1 MKAENGILIF
11 NNGDIDLG
19 LVSAMMEA
27 EDCTVYLTSQPL
39 EVIHLLQTK
48 NIDVILASSH
58 LEGMEGIE
66 FKELVERICPGVSI
80 FLLPPYLKTGG
91 DGRSEFPTEC
101 TVNLKEFV
109 YFIHNHIRSEKHLQ
123 EDSSR
128 FKNFFFSFTDRL
140 LQIFEVNDKYF
151 FNNVH
156 MVADLSVRIALQMKL
171 DDQLVDSI
179 HLAAMLRDIGK
190 IGIQNEILNGSAR
203 LDDGDF
209 EAIKYHPLNSV
220 QILKSID
227 FPWNIELIIR
237 HHHEQYN
244 GKGYPDGLKGRSIP
258 LGSRIIAIADAYV
271 AMTTDRPYRIAKSAA
286 EASEEIVK
294 MAGTQFD
301 PEIVEIFT
309 SVADDMFRVSDQK
322 ISVLLIAIDDRVA
335 AYLRLNLNSQDFLIT
350 SVENFSETMSMLSKI
365 TPDLILVADHFVASE
380 GSILC
385 TDSKLSEIRKIV
397 FVENGDLFDFSDEQF
412 VAGIV
417 KPYDL
422 DELIRKIQTLHKRE
436 PHSKVPVEHGLPVKG
451 VSGSLEDMS
460 LSDIIQV
467 LNMGMKTAKLHLANG
482 NDSGSIYLK
491 NGKIVF
497 VESGEKTGADAFYN
511 LMEWQGGTFRVYH
524 GMTIDRV
531 NVTVETMTL
540 LLEASRVMDEKRY
553 KANRAAILER

>member
-1 MKAENGILIF
+1 MKSENGILIF

-27 EDCTVYLTSQPL
+27 EDCTVYLTSLPL

-48 NIDVILASSH
+48 KIDVILASSH

-66 FKELVERICPGVSI
+66 FKELVEKISPGVSI

-91 DGRSEFPTEC
+91 GGSNELPTEC

-109 YFIHNHIRSEKHLQ
+109 YFIHNHIRSEKNLK

-128 FKNFFFSFTDRL
+128 FKSFFFSFTDRL
-140 LQIFEVNDKYF
+140 LQVFEVNDKYF

-156 MVADLSVRIALQMKL
+156 LVTDLSVRIASRMKL
-171 DDQLVDSI
+171 EEQLIDSI

-190 IGIQNEILNGSAR
+190 IGIQNEILNGTAR

-209 EAIKYHPLNSV
+209 EAIKFHPLNSV

-244 GKGYPDGLKGRSIP
+244 GKGYPDGLIGRSIP
-258 LGSRIIAIADAYV
+258 LGSRIIAIADAYI
-271 AMTTDRPYRIAKSAA
+271 AMTTDRPYRIAKLPAA
-286 EASEEIVK
+286 ATQEIIK

-309 SVADDMFRVSDQK
+309 TVVNDMILGSEEK
-322 ISVLLIAIDDRVA
+322 LSVLLIDIDDRVA
-335 AYLRLNLNSQDFLIT
+335 AYLRLNLNSQFFSIAAA
-350 SVENFSETMSMLSKI
+350 ENLSELLSMLSKYK
-365 TPDLILVADHFVASE
+365 PDLIIISDKFLQGD
-380 GSILC
+380 GSVHPVDANL
-385 TDSKLSEIRKIV
+385 KEIQKIV
-397 FVENGDLFDFSDEQF
+397 LMENGDSEKISDDLLTDY
-412 VAGIV
+412 IV
-417 KPYDL
+417 KPFDL
-422 DELIRKIQTLHKRE
+422 DELIRKIQTLHKSDT
-436 PHSKVPVEHGLPVKG
+436 HSKAYFEHGMPVKG

-467 LNMGMKTAKLHLANG
+467 LNMGMKTAKLHLTNA

-497 VESGEKTGADAFYN
+497 VESGEKTGADAFYS
-511 LMEWQGGTFRVYH
+511 LMEWQGGAFRVHH
-524 GMTIDRV
+524 GITIDRV

-540 LLEASRVMDEKRY
+540 LLEASRVIDEKRHKVN
-553 KANRAAILER
+553 KAALLER